1 MWHTIREYEALG
13 EFSENGMLS
22 RSKFVQSIREDFFI
36 LEFFPVQIDTF
47 PGRTL
52 GGNPRIERKSPS
64 TITSLMN
71 SIEIPYCQ
79 SLECLGI
86 VLHATTT
93 WHCTLRLDE
102 ITIYAR
108 VQSSDRFFT
117 EHIFN
122 WFNHQSALEN
132 LTISTDAW
140 QAIHRRES
148 PFPRDQNDRKNV

>member
-1 MWHTIREYEALG
+1 
-13 EFSENGMLS
+13 MLS

-36 LEFFPVQIDTF
+36 LEFFPLQIDTF

-64 TITSLMN
+64 TITLLMN

-93 WHCTLRLDE
+93 LRLDE

-108 VQSSDRFFT
+108 VQSCDRVFT

-132 LTISTDAW
+132 LTISIEA
-140 QAIHRRES
+140 
-148 PFPRDQNDRKNV
+148 